1 MENNKKQKAKIRKNY
16 SFSEEKSG
24 LIFREIIIYL
34 FLCVIA
40 WVCVDYGKKYYQFH
54 KAEKEYIHYSKQYS
68 WLTQKIYDAV
78 KWETETQQ
86 VPTAWMLAIINSES
100 RGKQYAVS
108 VAGAIGLGQVMPF
121 HYQGRKEAL
130 FDIDLNIHLSVKV
143 FRACLVQHKFNL
155 VRALN
160 AYEGRNN
167 RSDVNVHY
175 LSEIFNN
182 IYFYDKK

>member
-1 MENNKKQKAKIRKNY
+1 MENNKKQKTKIRKSY

-24 LIFREIIIYL
+24 LIFQEIIIYL

-40 WVCVDYGKKYYQFH
+40 WVCVDNIREYYQDYRV
-54 KAEKEYIHYSKQYS
+54 KQEYSRYQEQYP
-68 WLTQKIYDAV
+68 WLTWKIYEV
-78 KWETETQQ
+78 TKQETDTQQ

-108 VAGAIGLGQVMPF
+108 AAGAIGLGQVMPF